1 MSAEA
6 VVLNKVFGILRKE
19 LSAEEYVTYLQMVTP
34 RIGDVT
40 KELREKTKDLSLE
53 GIIKGAKKIEKKGA
67 VEVKAKIIVLGVVLF
82 FLLSATVGMTPALS
96 NAGGRE
102 MR

>member
-6 VVLNKVFGILRKE
+6 VVLNKVFGILRRE
-19 LSAEEYVTYLQMVTP
+19 RSAEEYVTYLQMVTP

-53 GIIKGAKKIEKKGA
+53 GIIKGAKKIEKKG
-67 VEVKAKIIVLGVVLF
+67 
-82 FLLSATVGMTPALS
+82 
-96 NAGGRE
+96 R
-102 MR
+102 

>member
-6 VVLNKVFGILRKE
+6 AVLNKVFEILRKE

-34 RIGDVT
+34 RIGDAT

-53 GIIKGAKKIEKKGA
+53 EIIKGAKKIEKRGSRS
-67 VEVKAKIIVLGVVLF
+67 EG
-82 FLLSATVGMTPALS
+82 
-96 NAGGRE
+96 
-102 MR
+102 

>member
-1 MSAEA
+1 

-40 KELREKTKDLSLE
+40 KELREKTKDLSLDE
-53 GIIKGAKKIEKKGA
+53 VIKGTEEIEKKD
-67 VEVKAKIIVLGVVLF
+67 
-82 FLLSATVGMTPALS
+82 
-96 NAGGRE
+96 GRSE
-102 MR
+102 R

>member
-34 RIGDVT
+34 RIGDAT
-40 KELREKTKDLSLE
+40 KELREKTKDLNLE
-53 GIIKGAKKIEKKGA
+53 EIIKGAKKIEKR
-67 VEVKAKIIVLGVVLF
+67 
-82 FLLSATVGMTPALS
+82 
-96 NAGGRE
+96 GGRTE
-102 MR
+102 VT

>member
-6 VVLNKVFGILRKE
+6 VVLNKVFEILRKE

-40 KELREKTKDLSLE
+40 KELREKTKDLSLDE
-53 GIIKGAKKIEKKGA
+53 SIKGAEEIEKKD
-67 VEVKAKIIVLGVVLF
+67 
-82 FLLSATVGMTPALS
+82 
-96 NAGGRE
+96 GRSE
-102 MR
+102 R

>member
-6 VVLNKVFGILRKE
+6 MVLNKVFGILRKE

-53 GIIKGAKKIEKKGA
+53 GIIKGAKKIEKKG
-67 VEVKAKIIVLGVVLF
+67 
-82 FLLSATVGMTPALS
+82 
-96 NAGGRE
+96 R
-102 MR
+102 

>member
-34 RIGDVT
+34 RIGDAT
-40 KELREKTKDLSLE
+40 KELREKTKDLSLNE
-53 GIIKGAKKIEKKGA
+53 VIKGAKEIEKR
-67 VEVKAKIIVLGVVLF
+67 
-82 FLLSATVGMTPALS
+82 
-96 NAGGRE
+96 GGRSE
-102 MR
+102 G